1 LARHN
6 SNTVETRREN
16 GYVQAVVM
24 EIIQLSLKRVAVSN
38 YKSIKRI
45 DLDNLNNLALLMGRN
60 NAGKSNCLDAF
71 KFLAEAS
78 VHFDDAVRSRGSGLA
93 DLVHRKKAEESME
106 FLMEFMPAPRKRIDL
121 INRLFTGNSQ
131 LTVADAINSSF
142 LSAITLKVTVTAEG
156 FSEELSVPNVAGN
169 RPFVLFSIKGTP
181 QSLEVAG
188 GQLEALCK
196 RCAGE
201 LPSEPVALET
211 KPETL
216 QPFRLRLGNPDS
228 AGAFPISAELSA
240 AVRQQFAG
248 LEWIDPLRRMP
259 ASSPIL
265 GKHTL
270 TADLSNLPD
279 VLHWLYNNKPKQFR
293 RIESEVSKLVP
304 NLGRL
309 YTPTLQNQAALGLI
323 DESDED
329 LVYSMNQM
337 SFGTRSV
344 VAVIAKVILA
354 APGSWVCIEE
364 PETYLH
370 PKAQLELF
378 QFLREEA
385 RTKRVFVATHSTAI
399 AASCPLS
406 SLFIVRRDAENSTA
420 IMPVTPADA
429 FEVIEQLGVKPSF
442 SFEAGA
448 IVFVESGDHVP
459 IFDAWAKKFDF
470 RVNVQFLD
478 AEGACTLHYFANTRV
493 ALSNFVHTLV
503 FAVFG
508 NGSDISSQT
517 RKTIVE
523 QLQLPPEQ
531 VIITDFPELEGYLL
545 DAKAILRAFPAITL
559 PPAELEARLNPA
571 RTLPDQKKAL
581 NEVLTQYR
589 IGEYDSRLGARI
601 AEAMDEIPACVRELF
616 DQIAASS
623 KPYWKI

>member
-1 LARHN
+1 
-6 SNTVETRREN
+6 
-16 GYVQAVVM
+16 M

-45 DLDNLNNLALLMGRN
+45 EMGGLNSLVLLMGRN

-71 KFLAEAS
+71 KFLAEAAI
-78 VHFDDAVRSRGSGLA
+78 HFNDAVSSRGSGLA
-93 DLVHRKKAEESME
+93 DLVHRKRAEESME
-106 FLMEFMPAPRKRIDL
+106 FVLEFIPAPRKRIEL
-121 INRLFTGNSQ
+121 VNRLFAGNSQ
-131 LTVADAINSSF
+131 LTAADAINSNF
-142 LSAITLKVTVTAEG
+142 LSAVTLKITITAAG
-156 FSEELSVPNVAGN
+156 FSEELSIPNVAGN

-181 QSLEVAG
+181 ESLEAAC
-188 GQLEALCK
+188 GQLEVLCK
-196 RCAGE
+196 RCGGE

-216 QPFRLRLGNPDS
+216 QPFRLRLGCPDS
-228 AGAFPISAELSA
+228 PGAFPISAELA
-240 AVRQQFAG
+240 GAVHQQIAT

-259 ASSPIL
+259 TSSPIL
-265 GKHTL
+265 GKHAL
-270 TADLSNLPD
+270 TADVSNLPD

-293 RIESEVSKLVP
+293 KIESEVSKLVP
-304 NLGRL
+304 NLGKL
-309 YTPTLQNQAALGLI
+309 YTPTLQNEAALGII
-323 DESDED
+323 DEADED

-344 VAVIAKVILA
+344 IAIIAKVVLA
-354 APGSWVCIEE
+354 APGSWVCVEE

-370 PKAQLELF
+370 PKAQVELF

-385 RTKRVFVATHSTAI
+385 KTKRIFVATHSTAI
-399 AASCPLS
+399 AASCPIS
-406 SLFIVRRDAENSTA
+406 SLFIVQRDAENSTA
-420 IMPVTPADA
+420 IKPVTLADA

-470 RVNVQFLD
+470 PVKVQFLD
-478 AEGACTLHYFANTRV
+478 AEGACTLHYLANARI

-508 NGSDISSQT
+508 NGSAISSQT
-517 RKTIVE
+517 KKTIAE
-523 QLQLPPEQ
+523 QLELPPGQ
-531 VIITDFPELEGYLL
+531 IIITDFPELEGYLL
-545 DAKAILRAFPAITL
+545 DTKAILRAFPAIAL
-559 PPAELEARLNPA
+559 PPAELEAQLNPA
-571 RTLPDQKKAL
+571 RTLADQKMAL
-581 NEVLTQYR
+581 SELLTQHR

-601 AEAMDEIPACVRELF
+601 AESMDEIPACVRQLF
-616 DQIAASS
+616 DQIAAGS